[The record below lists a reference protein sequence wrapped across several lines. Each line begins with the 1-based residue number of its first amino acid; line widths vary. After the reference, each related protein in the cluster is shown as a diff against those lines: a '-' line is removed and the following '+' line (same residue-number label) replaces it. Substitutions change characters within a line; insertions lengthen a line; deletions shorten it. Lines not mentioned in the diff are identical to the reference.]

1 MPAGLSRRQPL
12 DPSGFGFR
20 RDAWPLPAG
29 RQDLRGLFGPA
40 ADQRLL
46 ELELGPGKGTFLVQ
60 HAPTRPDRLF
70 VGIEWASPFFRFAA
84 DRARR
89 LNLENV
95 RVVRDDGTLL
105 LRDCVADQSV
115 AQFHWYH
122 PDPWPKKKHWR
133 RRSFQSPFLREL
145 HRVLMPADPARD
157 DIGRIRVQ
165 TDHPGYFSWMLD
177 EVLKVGDLYRVLPF
191 ERPAWAKAGESLG
204 TNFERKYRDKASMY
218 GMILERKPAR

>member
-12 DPSGFGFR
+12 DPSGYGFR
-20 RDAWPLPAG
+20 RDQDWPLPPG
-29 RQDLRGLFGPA
+29 RQDLRGLFGPDA
-40 ADQRLL
+40 GGRLL

-89 LNLENV
+89 LKMANV
-95 RVVRDDGTLL
+95 RFVRDDGV
-105 LRDCVADQSV
+105 RFVPACVADASV

-133 RRSFQSPFLREL
+133 RRSFQAPFLREL

-157 DIGRIRVQ
+157 DVGRIRVQ
-165 TDHPGYFSWMLD
+165 TDHAGYFSWMLT
-177 EVLKVGDLYRVLPF
+177 ETLKVADLYRVVPF
-191 ERPAWAKAGESLG
+191 ERPAWAREGESLG
-204 TNFERKYRDKASMY
+204 TNFERKYRHKASMY
-218 GMILERKPAR
+218 GLVLVRR